1 MSEARNAEGAMLGE
15 DGLLRLAERAA
26 AEAPERP
33 LPALMAHHAAIHG
46 ERLNDD
52 VTALWITRR

>member
-1 MSEARNAEGAMLGE
+1 MLGE